1 MRLPRPSCAGP
12 ALHWIGDGMRTMRD
26 PVSDTQASDGTIPK
40 RASTGPMVER
50 MRPHRRSWALF
61 AAAMSALFTTDAAPA
76 DSTSSTVTAQV
87 LGVCKFDSGQAPV
100 VTIANSG
107 ATIDPSRPGP
117 ATGQAAVLYR
127 CTSGT
132 TPAFTVPSP
141 VTVTCKTAGTCGAT
155 TMAPTLSSNNTG
167 AGTGFASGNDKTL
180 TVTGQ
185 LTAAQYQNMQAG
197 TYSGT
202 VTVTVTP

>member
-1 MRLPRPSCAGP
+1 MVDRMTPQRRRPV
-12 ALHWIGDGMRTMRD
+12 L
-26 PVSDTQASDGTIPK
+26 
-40 RASTGPMVER
+40 
-50 MRPHRRSWALF
+50 L
-61 AAAMSALFTTDAAPA
+61 AAALLALFTTDAVPA

-87 LGVCKFDSGQAPV
+87 LGVCKFGGGQAPV

-107 ATIDPSRPGP
+107 TTIDPSLPGP

-141 VTVTCKTAGTCGAT
+141 VTVTCTTAGTCGAT
-155 TMAPTLSSNNTG
+155 TMAPTLNSSNSG
-167 AGTGFASGNDKTL
+167 AGTGFGSGNDQTL

-185 LTAAQYQNMQAG
+185 LTAAQYQNMQVG